1 MFWLSLLV
9 LMIVVA
15 AAPGI
20 SMYLE
25 VRRSAAAGSEGTD
38 TSAGEG
44 TQPFA

>member
-9 LMIVVA
+9 LMLLIA

-25 VRRSAAAGSEGTD
+25 SRRRAE
-38 TSAGEG
+38 AGE
-44 TQPFA
+44 PRAE